1 MQVSHVKGTL
11 DKISKFY
18 LWMTYTSYARNNSQ
32 SLEFGKIL
40 IKTYRKIK
48 NLNFIL
54 FVDLGYEAI
63 LKTYLLMLYYYVIF
77 QVFTALHFRNWSSN

>member
-1 MQVSHVKGTL
+1 MSSLLNSHSDKTLYIDSTVTSHVKGTL
-11 DKISKFY
+11 DKISKFH

-32 SLEFGKIL
+32 SLKIGKIL

-63 LKTYLLMLYYYVIF
+63 L
-77 QVFTALHFRNWSSN
+77 